1 MTDTSKSPHVPAAFI
16 NALAEE
22 GSKADAI
29 NFLQKAWNEL
39 CEIRAERDALQAR
52 ADAAES
58 EAHACGAERE
68 KWKERAEAAEAQLA
82 EAPSPEAEL
91 AAARAIYTPGPR
103 QAVAEYPA
111 QPSPEAVV
119 KAALEWVQLGD
130 NFWFAR
136 APFFGTFRVESYGHG
151 WAASWSVPGFSDAFV
166 DGRFESAE
174 DAIAAINAKVAT
186 TIAKIIAQ
194 AATEKDRPHD

>member
-1 MTDTSKSPHVPAAFI
+1 MTDTRKELVKRLRAVNHMCVEDCFLQSPLFGHA
-16 NALAEE
+16 
-22 GSKADAI
+22 ADAI
-29 NFLQKAWNEL
+29 E
-39 CEIRAERDALQAR
+39 ALQA
-52 ADAAES
+52 
-58 EAHACGAERE
+58 
-68 KWKERAEAAEAQLA
+68 RAEAAEAELA
-82 EAPSPEAEL
+82 DAASPEAEL

-119 KAALEWVQLGD
+119 KAALEWVQIGD
-130 NFWFAR
+130 NFWVAR

-151 WAASWSVPGFSDAFV
+151 WDASWSVPGFSDAFV

-186 TIAKIIAQ
+186 TIAAIIAQ
-194 AATEKDRPHD
+194 AGKGAGDGNA